1 MPKKTAQ
8 VIIASGNQYVIG
20 VKKNQ
25 KKLYRHMEE
34 RSGQKPHGWCST
46 IELNRGRLERR
57 ETSFYAIGEGIGEKW
72 IGAKEFVQ
80 VKRMV
85 KQKGQTSR
93 ETAYFLSSL
102 QGSALLYEY
111 GIRSHWGI
119 ENSLHW
125 VKDVTMKEDS
135 SKIRTGEAP
144 SVLSTLR
151 NVALNIFRK
160 NGMHQIAKSIRL
172 VSNDIERLCQLII

>member
-1 MPKKTAQ
+1 M
-8 VIIASGNQYVIG
+8 IG